1 MICAE
6 SRSRDSEVEG
16 AFVVRNDM
24 NYQLISQVRAANLR
38 CVAYPESVLFRHGK
52 VGAA

>member
-1 MICAE
+1 MAA
-6 SRSRDSEVEG
+6 RG
-16 AFVVRNDM
+16 
-24 NYQLISQVRAANLR
+24 LIADNGLKQGVNPQVSVTNLC